1 VLLGVNL
8 TLLIGPTVPVPA
20 TPDISEA
27 VQSVSVTHN
36 DEGRSGF
43 QIVLRVGR
51 AGPTDLL
58 DYRLMLNPLLRPF
71 NRVIL
76 MVLFG
81 PVPRVLMDGV
91 ITNHQFAPGNQ
102 PGTATLTLT
111 GEDVSV
117 MMDLVKKRAE
127 HPAQSEP
134 LIALKLIAG
143 YAQYGLVPM
152 VIPPA
157 SIDQP
162 LPTERTP
169 VQQDTDLEY
178 LKKMGSRFGHV
189 FYVEP
194 GPAPGMNFAYWGP
207 PKRTGFPQRA
217 LSVNVGPETNVE
229 SISFSNNAM
238 APTVVADEIQ
248 DKSMNVRLPVITFFG
263 TRMPPMAA
271 MPALPFNLPNV
282 RTSLLEQGGGGLNV
296 TQAYARAQGVTD
308 KSLDAVVTAQG
319 ELDALRYGGVLQPR
333 GIVGLRGAG
342 LTYDGLYYVK
352 SVAHSI
358 SKGQYKQKFTLTR
371 EGTVSTTPAVV
382 P

>member
-8 TLLIGPTVPVPA
+8 NLLIGPTVPVPA

-76 MVLFG
+76 TVLFG
-81 PVPRVLMDGV
+81 AMPRVLMDGV
-91 ITNHQFAPGNQ
+91 ITNQQFAPGNQ
-102 PGTATLTLT
+102 PGAGTLTLT

-117 MMDLVKKRAE
+117 MMDLQKKRAD

-134 LIALKLIAG
+134 LIALKIIG
-143 YAQYGLVPM
+143 SYARYGLAPI

-157 SIDQP
+157 SVDQP
-162 LPTERTP
+162 IPTERTP
-169 VQQDTDLEY
+169 VQQGTDLEH
-178 LKKMGSRFGHV
+178 LKSMAQRFGHV

-194 GPAPGMNFAYWGP
+194 GPVPGMNLAYWGP
-207 PKRTGFPQRA
+207 PKRSAIPQRA

-229 SISFSNNAM
+229 SISFTNNAM
-238 APTVVADEIQ
+238 APTIVVDEVQ
-248 DKSMNVRLPVITFFG
+248 DRLTNQKMPVLTFFG
-263 TRMPPMAA
+263 TRMPPLAA

-296 TQAYARAQGVTD
+296 MQAFARAQGVTD
-308 KSLDAVVTAQG
+308 KSLDNVVTAQG
-319 ELDALRYGGVLQPR
+319 ELNALRYGGVLQPR
-333 GIVGLRGAG
+333 GVVGLRGAG
-342 LTYDGLYYVK
+342 YTHDGFYYVK
-352 SVAHSI
+352 SVSHSI
-358 SKGQYKQKFTLTR
+358 GKGQYKQRFTLTR
-371 EGTVSTTPAVV
+371 EGTGSTTPAVL